1 MEIAREPNEV
11 FEFFSVA
18 SNLNRLT
25 PSWLKFKILT
35 PGTIE
40 MKVGAIIDY
49 QIVLKGIRMAW
60 RTEITDWSPGIQF
73 VDEQIRGPYKQW
85 VHTHRF
91 EPFFGGTRM
100 TDRVEYIISAG
111 PLEPLI
117 HPFVRRDIETIFAH
131 RTVEIRS
138 VFP

>member
-25 PSWLKFKILT
+25 PGWLKFKILT
-35 PGTIE
+35 PGPIE

-60 RTEITDWSPGIQF
+60 KTEITVWSPGIQF

-91 EPFFGGTRM
+91 EPFFGSG
-100 TDRVEYIISAG
+100 
-111 PLEPLI
+111 
-117 HPFVRRDIETIFAH
+117 
-131 RTVEIRS
+131 S
-138 VFP
+138 V